1 MPAKQTRK
9 KPATVPLKRRV
20 HKRVKLAVVPHKAN
34 QFRPHAVRRYGIAI
48 IVAFVLLAQGLYN
61 GVTSGNILGTE
72 AQVTTA
78 GLLAATNSARVE
90 QGEKPLANNAQLAEA
105 ANLKVRNMFD
115 KQYWAHTA
123 PDGTTP
129 WHWFGQAGYVYVD
142 AGENLAKNFTTSDST
157 VSAWLASPTHRAN
170 VLKPEYQDVG
180 FAVMSGMLGDKPTT
194 LIVALYGTPDQAT
207 VQGAAHTETVSG
219 IDMSLSIMARIGL
232 GLQALTPAAISSIVV
247 LAIAA
252 NIALVAHIY
261 RRKLPL
267 ALRRSWYRHHG
278 MYKAVGFV
286 SLAIIIIFAYGGVG
300 QI

>member
-34 QFRPHAVRRYGIAI
+34 QFRPRAVGRYGIAI

-61 GVTSGNILGTE
+61 GFTSGNILGTE
-72 AQVTTA
+72 AQVTIT
-78 GLLAATNSARVE
+78 GLLKATNNARVA
-90 QGEKPLANNAQLAEA
+90 QGESPLVINAQLAEA
-105 ANLKVRNMFD
+105 ARLKVRNMFD
-115 KQYWAHTA
+115 EQYWAHTA

-129 WHWFGQAGYVYVD
+129 WHWFGQAGYAYAD

-170 VLKPEYQDVG
+170 VLKTEYQDVG

-278 MYKAVGFV
+278 IYKAVGFA
-286 SLAIIIIFAYGGVG
+286 SLAIIIVFAYGGAG

>member
-1 MPAKQTRK
+1 MPTKQTRK

-105 ANLKVRNMFD
+105 AKLKVRNMFD

-123 PDGTTP
+123 PDGTAP
-129 WHWFGQAGYVYVD
+129 WHWFGKVGYAYAD

-170 VLKPEYQDVG
+170 VLKTEYQDVG

-207 VQGAAHTETVSG
+207 VQGAAHSETVSG

-278 MYKAVGFV
+278 LYKAVGFV

>member
-1 MPAKQTRK
+1 MPTKQTRK

-90 QGEKPLANNAQLAEA
+90 QGEKPLANNTQLAEA
-105 ANLKVRNMFD
+105 AKLKVRNMFD

-123 PDGTTP
+123 PDGTAP
-129 WHWFGQAGYVYVD
+129 WHWFGKVGYAYAD

-170 VLKPEYQDVG
+170 VLKAEYQDVG

-286 SLAIIIIFAYGGVG
+286 SLAIIIVFAYGGVG

>member
-105 ANLKVRNMFD
+105 AKLKVRNMFD

-123 PDGTTP
+123 PDGTAP
-129 WHWFGQAGYVYVD
+129 WYWFGQVGYAYAD

-170 VLKPEYQDVG
+170 VLKTEYQDVG

-194 LIVALYGTPDQAT
+194 LIVALYGAPDQAT

-247 LAIAA
+247 LAVAA

-286 SLAIIIIFAYGGVG
+286 SLAIIIVFAYGGVG

>member
-1 MPAKQTRK
+1 MPKKQT
-9 KPATVPLKRRV
+9 TKRSTSVKARV

-105 ANLKVRNMFD
+105 AKLKVRNMFD

-123 PDGTTP
+123 PDGTAP
-129 WHWFGQAGYVYVD
+129 WHWFGKVGYAYAD

-194 LIVALYGTPDQAT
+194 LIVALYGTPDKAA
-207 VQGAAHTETVSG
+207 VQGIAHTEIVSG
-219 IDMSLSIMARIGL
+219 IDMPISIMARIGL

-247 LAIAA
+247 LAVAA
-252 NIALVAHIY
+252 NIALIAHIY
-261 RRKLPL
+261 RRKLPIG
-267 ALRRSWYRHHG
+267 LRRSWYRHHG
-278 MYKAVGFV
+278 IYKAVGFA
-286 SLAIIIIFAYGGVG
+286 SLAIIIVFAYGGVG

>member
-1 MPAKQTRK
+1 MPKKQT
-9 KPATVPLKRRV
+9 TKRSTSVKARV

-61 GVTSGNILGTE
+61 GVTSGDILGTE

-105 ANLKVRNMFD
+105 AKLKVRNMFD

-123 PDGTTP
+123 PDGTAP
-129 WHWFGQAGYVYVD
+129 WHWFGKVGYAYAD

-170 VLKPEYQDVG
+170 VLKAEYQDVG

-232 GLQALTPAAISSIVV
+232 GLQALTPAAISSIVL

-278 MYKAVGFV
+278 LYKAVGFV

>member
-105 ANLKVRNMFD
+105 ARLKVHNMFD
-115 KQYWAHTA
+115 EQYWAHTA

-129 WHWFGQAGYVYVD
+129 WHWFGQAGYAYAD

-157 VSAWLASPTHRAN
+157 IAAWLASPTHRAN
-170 VLKPEYQDVG
+170 VLKSEYKDVG

-194 LIVALYGTPDQAT
+194 LIVALYGAPDQAT
-207 VQGAAHTETVSG
+207 VRGAAHSETVSG

-261 RRKLPL
+261 RSKLPL

-278 MYKAVGFV
+278 LYKAVGFV
-286 SLAIIIIFAYGGVG
+286 SLAIIIVFAYGGVG

>member
-1 MPAKQTRK
+1 MPTKQTRK

-105 ANLKVRNMFD
+105 AKLKVRNMFD

-123 PDGTTP
+123 PDGTAP
-129 WHWFGQAGYVYVD
+129 WHWFGKVGYAYAD

-170 VLKPEYQDVG
+170 VLKTEYQDVG

-207 VQGAAHTETVSG
+207 VQGAAHSETVSG

-278 MYKAVGFV
+278 MYKAVGFA

>member
-105 ANLKVRNMFD
+105 AKLKVRNMFD

-123 PDGTTP
+123 PDGTAP
-129 WHWFGQAGYVYVD
+129 WHWFGKVGYAYAD

-286 SLAIIIIFAYGGVG
+286 SLAIIIVFAYGGVG

>member
-34 QFRPHAVRRYGIAI
+34 QFRPRAIGRYGIAI

-61 GVTSGNILGTE
+61 GFTSGNILGTE
-72 AQVTTA
+72 AQVTIT
-78 GLLAATNSARVE
+78 GLLKATNNARVA
-90 QGEKPLANNAQLAEA
+90 QGESPLVINAQLAEA
-105 ANLKVRNMFD
+105 ARLKVRNMFD
-115 KQYWAHTA
+115 EQYWAHTA

-129 WHWFGQAGYVYVD
+129 WHWFGQAGYAYAD

-157 VSAWLASPTHRAN
+157 IAAWLASPTHRAN
-170 VLKPEYQDVG
+170 VLKSEYKDVG

-207 VQGAAHTETVSG
+207 VRGAAHSETVSG
-219 IDMSLSIMARIGL
+219 VDMSLSIMARIGL

-247 LAIAA
+247 LAVAA

-278 MYKAVGFV
+278 IYKAVGFA
-286 SLAIIIIFAYGGVG
+286 SLAIIIVFAYGGAG

>member
-34 QFRPHAVRRYGIAI
+34 QFRPRAIGRYGIAI

-61 GVTSGNILGTE
+61 GFTSGNILGTE
-72 AQVTTA
+72 AQVTIT
-78 GLLAATNSARVE
+78 GLLKATNNARVA
-90 QGEKPLANNAQLAEA
+90 QGESPLVINAQLAEA
-105 ANLKVRNMFD
+105 ARLKVHNMFD
-115 KQYWAHTA
+115 EQYWAHTA

-129 WHWFGQAGYVYVD
+129 WHWFGQAGYAYAD

-157 VSAWLASPTHRAN
+157 IAAWLASPTHRAN
-170 VLKPEYQDVG
+170 VLKSEYKDVG

-207 VQGAAHTETVSG
+207 VRGAAHSETVSG
-219 IDMSLSIMARIGL
+219 VDMSLSIMARIGL

>member
-1 MPAKQTRK
+1 MPIKQTRK

-34 QFRPHAVRRYGIAI
+34 QFRPRAVGRYGIAI

-61 GVTSGNILGTE
+61 GFTSGNILGTE
-72 AQVTTA
+72 AQLTTT
-78 GLLAATNSARVE
+78 GLLKATNNARVA
-90 QGEKPLANNAQLAEA
+90 QGESPLVINAQLAEA
-105 ANLKVRNMFD
+105 ARLKVRNMFD
-115 KQYWAHTA
+115 EQYCAHTA

-129 WHWFGQAGYVYVD
+129 WHWFGQAGYAYAD

-157 VSAWLASPTHRAN
+157 IAAWLASPTHRAN
-170 VLKPEYQDVG
+170 VLKSEYKDVG

-207 VQGAAHTETVSG
+207 VRGAAHSETVSG
-219 IDMSLSIMARIGL
+219 VDMSLSIMARIGL

>member
-1 MPAKQTRK
+1 MPTKQTRK

-34 QFRPHAVRRYGIAI
+34 QFRPRAIGRYGIAI

-61 GVTSGNILGTE
+61 GFTSGNILGTE
-72 AQVTTA
+72 AQVTTT
-78 GLLAATNSARVE
+78 GLLKATNNARVA
-90 QGEKPLANNAQLAEA
+90 QGESPLVINAQLAEA
-105 ANLKVRNMFD
+105 ARLKVHNMFD
-115 KQYWAHTA
+115 EQYWAHTA

-129 WHWFGQAGYVYVD
+129 WHWFGQAGYAYAD

-157 VSAWLASPTHRAN
+157 IAAWLASPTHRAN
-170 VLKPEYQDVG
+170 VLKSEYKDVG

-207 VQGAAHTETVSG
+207 VRGAAHSETVSG
-219 IDMSLSIMARIGL
+219 VDMSLSIMARIGL

-286 SLAIIIIFAYGGVG
+286 SFAIIIVFAYGGVG

>member
-1 MPAKQTRK
+1 MPTKQTRK

-78 GLLAATNSARVE
+78 GLLAATNNARVE

-105 ANLKVRNMFD
+105 AKLKVRNMFD

-123 PDGTTP
+123 PDGTAP
-129 WHWFGQAGYVYVD
+129 WHWFGKVGYAYAD

-170 VLKPEYQDVG
+170 VLKAEYQDVG

-194 LIVALYGTPDQAT
+194 LIVALYGAPDQAT

>member
-105 ANLKVRNMFD
+105 AKLKVRNMFD

-123 PDGTTP
+123 PDGTAP
-129 WHWFGQAGYVYVD
+129 WHWFGKVGYAYAD

-207 VQGAAHTETVSG
+207 VQGAAHSETVSG

-286 SLAIIIIFAYGGVG
+286 SLAIIIVFAYGGVG

>member
-20 HKRVKLAVVPHKAN
+20 HKRVKLAVVPHQAN
-34 QFRPHAVRRYGIAI
+34 QFRPRAVGRYGIAI

-61 GVTSGNILGTE
+61 GLTSGNILGTE
-72 AQVTTA
+72 AQVTSA

-90 QGEKPLANNAQLAEA
+90 RGEKPLANNVQLAEA
-105 ANLKVRNMFD
+105 AKLKVRNMFD

-129 WHWFGQAGYVYVD
+129 WHWFGQVGYAYAD

-170 VLKPEYQDVG
+170 VLKAEYQDVG

-286 SLAIIIIFAYGGVG
+286 SLAIIIVFAYGGVG

>member
-105 ANLKVRNMFD
+105 AKLKVRNMFD

-123 PDGTTP
+123 PDGTAP
-129 WHWFGQAGYVYVD
+129 WHWFGKVGYAYAD

-170 VLKPEYQDVG
+170 VLKTEYQDVG

-278 MYKAVGFV
+278 LYKAVGFV
-286 SLAIIIIFAYGGVG
+286 SLAIIIVFAYGGVG

>member
-105 ANLKVRNMFD
+105 AKLKVRNMFD

-123 PDGTTP
+123 PDGTAP
-129 WHWFGQAGYVYVD
+129 WHWFGKVGYAYAD

-207 VQGAAHTETVSG
+207 VQGAAHSETVSG

-278 MYKAVGFV
+278 IYKAVGFA
-286 SLAIIIIFAYGGVG
+286 SLAIIIVFAYGGVG

>member
-1 MPAKQTRK
+1 MPKKQT
-9 KPATVPLKRRV
+9 TKRSTSVKARV

-90 QGEKPLANNAQLAEA
+90 QGEKPLANNTQLAEA
-105 ANLKVRNMFD
+105 AKLKVRNMFD

-123 PDGTTP
+123 PDGTAP
-129 WHWFGQAGYVYVD
+129 WHWFGKVGYAYAD

-194 LIVALYGTPDQAT
+194 LIVALYGTPDKAA
-207 VQGAAHTETVSG
+207 VQGIAHTEIVSG
-219 IDMSLSIMARIGL
+219 IDMPISIMARIGL

-247 LAIAA
+247 LAVAA
-252 NIALVAHIY
+252 NIALIAHIY
-261 RRKLPL
+261 RRKLPIG
-267 ALRRSWYRHHG
+267 LRRSWYRHHG
-278 MYKAVGFV
+278 IYKAVGFA
-286 SLAIIIIFAYGGVG
+286 SLAIIIVFAYGGVG

>member
-34 QFRPHAVRRYGIAI
+34 QFRPRAVGRYGIAI

-61 GVTSGNILGTE
+61 GFTSGNILGTE
-72 AQVTTA
+72 AQVTIT
-78 GLLAATNSARVE
+78 GLLKATNNARVA
-90 QGEKPLANNAQLAEA
+90 QGESPLAINAQLAEA
-105 ANLKVRNMFD
+105 ARLKVQNMFVE
-115 KQYWAHTA
+115 QYWAHTA

-129 WHWFGQAGYVYVD
+129 WHWFGQAGYAYAD

-157 VSAWLASPTHRAN
+157 IAAWLASPTHRAN
-170 VLKPEYQDVG
+170 VLKSEYKDVG

-194 LIVALYGTPDQAT
+194 LIVALYGTPDKAT
-207 VQGAAHTETVSG
+207 VRGAAHSETVSG
-219 IDMSLSIMARIGL
+219 VDMSLSIMARIGL

-278 MYKAVGFV
+278 LYKAVGFV